1 MRPDRKTPGWKPV
14 LRGMATWTRGQ
25 AVRAPS
31 VFTSRFFCGFF
42 FHRAE
47 VAFFAAGDE
56 AFGDGFQLFPAGANL
71 AGFGVGDLV
80 VGGGG
85 GDDLQEVGEFLDD
98 LVGGRD
104 EEGGVGRVLR
114 VEDEETAGALADP
127 LDEPVVAG
135 ALI

>member
-1 MRPDRKTPGWKPV
+1 
-14 LRGMATWTRGQ
+14 
-25 AVRAPS
+25 
-31 VFTSRFFCGFF
+31 
-42 FHRAE
+42 
-47 VAFFAAGDE
+47 AFS
-56 AFGDGFQLFPAGANL
+56 DGFQLFPAGANL

-114 VEDEETAGALADP
+114 VEDEEAAGALADP
-127 LDEPVVAG
+127 LDEPGVAG
-135 ALI
+135 APVQRLDAVERVLDAAFVVRGLGPLVDHRGGEVEVGGNF